1 MQVLEG
7 VARGLGAPAAYAREL
22 ALNFWQYGY
31 PTDDAVYHTQL
42 CHDGGPLD
50 AHPQSSRWP

>member
-1 MQVLEG
+1 V
-7 VARGLGAPAAYAREL
+7 RGLGVPGAYAREL
-22 ALNFWQYGY
+22 QLRFWRDGY

-50 AHPQSSRWP
+50 ANPSSTRWP